1 MSSNTKIYVISRKK
15 LTLTLAAFIIIAIA
29 AIAMLFMFS
38 KNDSSKKE
46 IHTHS
51 NGIISEAQ
59 YIPGVYTASVTLDGT
74 PVNVIVTVDENNIN
88 DIRLEYTSDAITTMY
103 PMLEDN
109 FNELADKVISNKGVA
124 NISYNTDNKYTTTIL
139 LDAISQALKKC
150 VVST

>member
-15 LTLTLAAFIIIAIA
+15 LTLALAVFIIIAIA
-29 AIAMLFMFS
+29 TIAMLFMFS
-38 KNDSSKKE
+38 KNGNNKKGSPV
-46 IHTHS
+46 HS
-51 NGIISEAQ
+51 NSVISEVQ
-59 YIPGVYTASVTLDGT
+59 YVPGVYTASVTLDGT

-109 FNELADKVISNKGVA
+109 FNELADKVISNKGVT
-124 NISYNTDNKYTTTIL
+124 NISYSTDNKYTTTIL

-150 VVST
+150 VVNA